1 MSMPTS
7 MKIGNLL
14 VETPVAL
21 GPMAGVTDSAYREIA
36 ASMGCG
42 LFTTEMVS
50 AKALYYR
57 NKNTELL
64 LKRGKTEYPLG
75 VQLFGNDPDIIAEMA
90 LSVEDRFEFI
100 DQTEYV
106 RYHLCSLFDACAQVG
121 NKVCHFAQD
130 VAQRVFENSPDGF
143 VDIVCGFKVIG
154 PALQR

>member
-90 LSVEDRFEFI
+90 LSVERAKEVAAQLAKRGI
-100 DQTEYV
+100 DADKFVSELLL
-106 RYHLCSLFDACAQVG
+106 RY
-121 NKVCHFAQD
+121 
-130 VAQRVFENSPDGF
+130 
-143 VDIVCGFKVIG
+143 
-154 PALQR
+154 

>member
-90 LSVEDRFEFI
+90 LSVERAKEVAAQLCKRGIAADKFI
-100 DQTEYV
+100 CRGSGSKYPVADNSTKEGM
-106 RYHLCSLFDACAQVG
+106 AQ
-121 NKVCHFAQD
+121 NR
-130 VAQRVFENSPDGF
+130 RVE
-143 VDIVCGFKVIG
+143 ITI
-154 PALQR
+154 LE